1 MIGDWKYAATSAIG
15 TSHLK
20 TEDGVC
26 QDAHRCIITPDVRR
40 MACIVSDGAGSASRS
55 AEASRLVCDRTAML
69 VSHAPE
75 DDVHTEGYARRVI
88 SELRLALEE
97 LAESEDVPL
106 RQFACT
112 LLVAIVTDDVCTF
125 WQLGDGAICFRED
138 GQEEYKVAI
147 WPSKGEYAN
156 TTYFLT
162 DSNASDELEW
172 DSVEMQIADVA
183 VFSDGL
189 ERLALDFKTQK
200 AHTKFFT
207 GLFPHLYDRPAGE
220 ASEIQEQL
228 AQFLTSDRI
237 NAKTDDDKTIILATR
252 ESL

>member
-26 QDAHRCIITPDVRR
+26 QDAHRCVITQDVGRIT
-40 MACIVSDGAGSASRS
+40 CVVSDGAGSATRS
-55 AEASRLVCDRTAML
+55 ADASRFICDQLVML
-69 VSHAPE
+69 VSRAPE
-75 DDVHTEGYARRVI
+75 DDVHTEGYARRII

-97 LAESEDVPL
+97 LAEAEDVPL

-112 LLVAIVTDDVCTF
+112 LLVAIVTDSVCTF
-125 WQLGDGAICFRED
+125 WQLGDGAICFREA
-138 GQEEYKVAI
+138 GQEEYRVAI

-189 ERLALDFKTQK
+189 ERLALNFKTQE

-207 GLFPHLYDRPAGE
+207 GLFPHLYHKPAGE
-220 ASEIQEQL
+220 ALDIQTQL